1 MESKGR
7 KQGHVALN
15 IGWPRRPL
23 VVFVSLALFLSLS
36 GFTFLDRFLA
46 PKADLWA
53 RWSAHD
59 PGSQAR
65 IDHAPWDRFLASYV
79 KERDGRNLV
88 DYAAVTETD
97 RANLR
102 DYLDSLASIRISAYN
117 RSEQFAF
124 WVNLYDA
131 VTVDLILKHYPVAG
145 IRAIDLS
152 PGIFRQGPWDAKLVK
167 VEGTALS
174 LNDIEHR
181 ILRPIWRD
189 PRIHYVVNCA
199 ALGCPDLPM
208 RALTLTRSE
217 AMLEAAARRF
227 INHTR
232 ALRRSDGCLEVSSI
246 YVWFR
251 EDFGE
256 DDAAVIDHLA
266 RYVDDGQRKLL
277 EVGRIT
283 GHSYDWRLND
293 YSAVNPPS

>member
-1 MESKGR
+1 MDSKGR

-15 IGWPRRPL
+15 IRWPRCPL

-36 GFTFLDRFLA
+36 GFTFLDQFLA

-53 RWSAHD
+53 RWSVHD

-79 KERDGRNLV
+79 KERDERHLV
-88 DYAAVTETD
+88 DYAVVTETD
-97 RANLR
+97 RAKLTGYLANL
-102 DYLDSLASIRISAYN
+102 SAVPIGAYN

-124 WVNLYDA
+124 WVNLYNA

-145 IRAIDLS
+145 IRAIDIS
-152 PGIFRQGPWDAKLVK
+152 PGVFSQGPWDAKLVK
-167 VEGTALS
+167 VEGIALS

-227 INHTR
+227 INQTR
-232 ALRRSDGCLEVSSI
+232 ALRRSNGGLEVSSI

-266 RYVDDGQRKLL
+266 RYVEGKQRELL
-277 EVGRIT
+277 KAGRIS
-283 GHSYDWRLND
+283 GHDYDWRLND